1 MSSEG
6 NLPVEIG
13 RGPCP
18 LELGKPALGFIL
30 WAVGAWKDP
39 FIQQIGS
46 KHMVCPFQKGILQ
59 KTKKSTCFQRAYISE
74 GETVR
79 QGDSA

>member
-18 LELGKPALGFIL
+18 LELGKPALDFIL

-59 KTKKSTCFQRAYISE
+59 KRRPKKAPAFRELTFQR
-74 GETVR
+74 GK
-79 QGDSA
+79 Q